1 MNDLEAKC
9 GGCKKTID
17 QENGGVVVAFGASL
31 WHVDCFKCAKCLE
44 KVSADTNLLL
54 LSDGSP
60 VCGKCSYQCFV
71 CKQAITEEAI
81 MTGDESYHAHC
92 FTCRTCKQRIEELVF
107 AKTSQGIYCMNC
119 HNERVARSRRHAEAR
134 RLRAARKEREKEES
148 EARRRD
154 ASGIRSSS
162 TSTSLNLLTTV
173 ASNVSVASS
182 AVSPSSPRYPDVT
195 SPTNLSSFAGR
206 DAGPLSGTASPA
218 TGPMRNHSVP
228 ASPAGP
234 REPRETAMAR
244 GGSQDSRTPRSGN
257 VSPTPGSSSKTSPM
271 ALSQS
276 QSQPAGNLLSQ
287 ASPRSPTGP
296 PSGPR
301 SASGVGLGVSGLSVP
316 TSRAEK
322 RRSINPG
329 LSFNMDQAASAFT
342 PEPRVPS
349 PLRGSFSEPQEDSV
363 LSPDGNAPTTG
374 PPTPTPASQGRVQS
388 PGTSPTLISTPQ
400 LLPHSPT
407 AMATPAG
414 HTPDLSAKSSP
425 KSETTSGTR
434 AQTATAETTPK
445 SSEPSQDG
453 HKSPSAFK
461 PSVLPPERKDS
472 HMSTNGDAALPRI
485 DAPGLLPTMS
495 FSLSDPDFAVLL
507 NEMETPEGSKALPKK
522 ARTPES
528 GSAQVSDGDDAA
540 GGAMSRNLNMDSLVT
555 AANGEAITPSS
566 SRTLLSPNDQPSPV
580 DTLRRR
586 GSKDSILS
594 VRMERDSSFQAL
606 AALVA
611 GLKPDDDNRVS
622 IDYSLLIEAIREHS
636 ALKEAADTLKAKY
649 TGAKRSSQQY
659 SDGLAIAGEEYDKES
674 QRRRELETEIVRLRS
689 QLHGQSA
696 RLSLMSS
703 DERRQER
710 LNRHSQDLAS
720 NLTGLEHDISRLRA
734 QRDISLA
741 EIEELQSKRGEID
754 SEEATSKLGRSLSRR
769 LEKIKEEYRDELAP
783 LSAQREALQREIADL
798 ESTKEQ
804 YIEEASSLQAKNDE
818 IIELNQQLMRQN
830 EGLNDRRSPAAFPVI
845 TKARGHPSG
854 SPSMSSLATALEGV
868 PEESKETARVI
879 KVSKPE
885 PIEVTPARRFK
896 WIGKAAKAVDTDKL
910 TVGGSGGDRRKLR
923 PSTEVGTREHH
934 FAQHSTMRLGRC
946 DLCQDKMW
954 GLQEVK
960 CSACGM
966 VCHQKCAEKL
976 PKSCPGKGAKVEDE
990 GPLPPSMFGRELSDQ
1005 SGADNAAV
1013 PVIVTKCIRAV
1024 EANGMEYE
1032 GIYRKTGGNAQCK
1045 QITQLFERGK
1055 YETFDLTNA
1064 DDFNDI
1070 SAITSVLK
1078 NYFRNLPDP
1087 VFTHKLHESF
1097 IAAANIRG
1105 VDNKKQALC
1114 ALLQEL
1120 PKAHYDTLKVLMLHL
1135 NRVTAKSD
1143 INLMTSQ
1150 NLGVVFGPTL
1160 LRSSDP
1166 NREFG
1171 DMAGK
1176 ALSVQW
1182 MVENAPSVFLE
1193 ERE

>member
-1 MNDLEAKC
+1 MPSMNDLEAKC

-349 PLRGSFSEPQEDSV
+349 PLP
-363 LSPDGNAPTTG
+363 
-374 PPTPTPASQGRVQS
+374 
-388 PGTSPTLISTPQ
+388 
-400 LLPHSPT
+400 
-407 AMATPAG
+407 
-414 HTPDLSAKSSP
+414 KSSP

>member
-9 GGCKKTID
+9 GGCKKIID

-31 WHVDCFKCAKCLE
+31 WHVDCFKCAKCQD

-119 HNERVARSRRHAEAR
+119 HNERVARSRRHAEVKR
-134 RLRAARKEREKEES
+134 QRAARKEREKEEA

-154 ASGIRSSS
+154 ASGMRSSS
-162 TSTSLNLLTTV
+162 TSTSLTLLTSV
-173 ASNVSVASS
+173 ASNASGVTK
-182 AVSPSSPRYPDVT
+182 AGSPSSPRYPAVS
-195 SPTNLSSFAGR
+195 SPRSLSSFADNNRR
-206 DAGPLSGTASPA
+206 DVGPLPRSAS
-218 TGPMRNHSVP
+218 PMRNQSVP
-228 ASPAGP
+228 SSPAGP
-234 REPRETAMAR
+234 RELREAPMAR
-244 GGSQDSRTPRSGN
+244 VGSQDSRTARSGTA
-257 VSPTPGSSSKTSPM
+257 SPTPGSSSSKSSPM
-271 ALSQS
+271 ALAQA
-276 QSQPAGNLLSQ
+276 QATANLMSQ
-287 ASPRSPTGP
+287 ASSRGP
-296 PSGPR
+296 MDAA
-301 SASGVGLGVSGLSVP
+301 ASGARVGGGPELGVSGLSVP

-329 LSFNMDQAASAFT
+329 LSFSKDQAASPFT
-342 PEPRVPS
+342 PEPRAPS
-349 PLRGSFSEPQEDSV
+349 PLRASFNELQEGPAV
-363 LSPDGNAPTTG
+363 PPDGNALTTG
-374 PPTPTPASQGRVQS
+374 SPTPTPASHGRALS
-388 PGTSPTLISTPQ
+388 ASTSPTLICS
-400 LLPHSPT
+400 PHLRSQSP
-407 AMATPAG
+407 AEKS
-414 HTPDLSAKSSP
+414 PDLSAKSSP

-434 AQTATAETTPK
+434 AQTTAETTPK

-453 HKSPSAFK
+453 HRSPSAFK
-461 PSVLPPERKDS
+461 SSILPHERKDS
-472 HMSTNGDAALPRI
+472 HVSINGDALLPRI

-507 NEMETPEGSKALPKK
+507 NEMEMPEGSKGSLKK
-522 ARTPES
+522 ARTPET
-528 GSAQVSDGDDAA
+528 GSAQVSDTEDAA
-540 GGAMSRNLNMDSLVT
+540 GSELSRSLNTDSVVT
-555 AANGEAITPSS
+555 ANGEATTALGA
-566 SRTLLSPNDQPSPV
+566 RTLLSPKDATSPTN
-580 DTLRRR
+580 TLRRR

-606 AALVA
+606 AELVA
-611 GLKPDDDNRVS
+611 GLKPDDDNKVS
-622 IDYSLLIEAIREHS
+622 IDYLLLTEAIREHNV
-636 ALKEAADTLKAKY
+636 LKEAADTLKAKY

-659 SDGLAIAGEEYDKES
+659 SDGLIIAGEEYDKES
-674 QRRRELETEIVRLRS
+674 KRRRELETEIARLRS

-720 NLTGLEHDISRLRA
+720 NLMGLEHDISRLRT

-754 SEEATSKLGRSLSRR
+754 SEEATSKVGRSLTRR
-769 LEKIKEEYRDELAP
+769 LDKIKEEYRDELGP

-798 ESTKEQ
+798 ETTKEQ
-804 YIEEASSLQAKNDE
+804 YLEEAASLQAKNDE
-818 IIELNQQLMRQN
+818 MSELNQQLMRQN
-830 EGLNDRRSPAAFPVI
+830 EGLNDRRSPLVLPTI
-845 TKARGHPSG
+845 TRTRGHPTD

-868 PEESKETARVI
+868 PEEKETARVI

-923 PSTEVGTREHH
+923 PATEIGTREHH
-934 FAQHSTMRLGRC
+934 FTQHSTMRLGRC

-960 CSACGM
+960 CSGCGM

-976 PKSCPGKGAKVEDE
+976 PKSCTGKGVKVEDE
-990 GPLPPSMFGRELSDQ
+990 GPLPPTMFGRDLSEQ

-1055 YETFDLTNA
+1055 YDTFDLTNA

-1097 IAAANIRG
+1097 VAAANIRG
-1105 VDNKKQALC
+1105 ADNRKQALC

-1150 NLGVVFGPTL
+1150 NIGVVFGPTL